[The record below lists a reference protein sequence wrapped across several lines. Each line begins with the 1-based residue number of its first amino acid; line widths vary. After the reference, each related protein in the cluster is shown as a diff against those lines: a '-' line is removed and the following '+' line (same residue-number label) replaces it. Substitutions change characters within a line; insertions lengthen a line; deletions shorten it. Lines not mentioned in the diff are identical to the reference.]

1 MLALTRAE
9 HRPIISIETKNE
21 ENGNILKKER
31 VCEKDSERVC
41 ERERERERQ
50 TQGQRVRER

>member
-41 ERERERERQ
+41 ERERERD
-50 TQGQRVRER
+50 RER